1 MLHFF
6 NNKRRDTH
14 VSYLKNSY
22 TKKLTSC
29 LLISAVWMSTCLPA
43 STAPFPPQTTVALG
57 GKHASANALLVT
69 SSSPATSAAQATS
82 FQNAYRQGVLA
93 YRHGDYNSALTN
105 FYQAEAIEPDHVN
118 TQYYLALVLDTLARP
133 AEAQKYYGLVST
145 YGAEAR
151 ILLYSRQR
159 IKELS
164 ESIAVAS
171 NSPAKH
177 VSTSNASLGKA
188 VAMPVTS
195 LMGGPSNNQSLSTT
209 VNQITQQLQSG
220 LQSLSSTKTEASK
233 AAEDTGITIPLMNQ
247 TNALMVSAK
256 LNDRATGTFVVDTG
270 ATYTSISQ
278 ELADSMGSG
287 LRYVGTVRITTAN
300 GQIDV
305 PKVIIDRIR
314 INNLEARNVEAT
326 VINLHK
332 GGSFSGLLGLSF
344 LRNFQLTINPKSN
357 QLVFRAI

>member
-6 NNKRRDTH
+6 NKKMPTMDAPY
-14 VSYLKNSY
+14 S
-22 TKKLTSC
+22 KKLTSC
-29 LLISAVWMSTCLPA
+29 LLISALWMSVCLPA

-57 GKHASANALLVT
+57 GQHSSATALLVT
-69 SSSPATSAAQATS
+69 NSSPSASAAQAAS

-93 YRHGDYNSALTN
+93 YRHGDYTTALN
-105 FYQAEAIEPDHVN
+105 HFYQAEALEPDHVN
-118 TQYYLALVLDTLARP
+118 TQYYLALVLDTLAKP
-133 AEAQKYYGLVST
+133 NEAQKYYGLVST
-145 YGAEAR
+145 YGAEAP

-159 IKELS
+159 LKELS
-164 ESIAVAS
+164 ETATIATSTPSKNMSI
-171 NSPAKH
+171 
-177 VSTSNASLGKA
+177 SNAM
-188 VAMPVTS
+188 AMPVTS
-195 LMGGPSNNQSLSTT
+195 LLTNPSTSHTLNTT
-209 VNQITQQLQSG
+209 VNQITQHLQSG
-220 LQSLSSTKTEASK
+220 LQSLASPNSEASK
-233 AAEDTGITIPLMNQ
+233 AVEDPGIVIPLMNQ

-278 ELADSMGSG
+278 ELADSMGPG

-305 PKVIIDRIR
+305 PKVVIDRIR

>member
-1 MLHFF
+1 MPA
-6 NNKRRDTH
+6 TH
-14 VSYLKNSY
+14 TPVIKQ
-22 TKKLTSC
+22 
-29 LLISAVWMSTCLPA
+29 LISNVLVSALWMSLCLPA
-43 STAPFPPQTTVALG
+43 NTAPFPPQTRVALG
-57 GKHASANALLVT
+57 SQQSSANALLVT
-69 SSSPATSAAQATS
+69 NSSSLTSATQAAT

-93 YRHGDYNSALTN
+93 YRHGDYTSALTN
-105 FYQAEAIEPDHVN
+105 FYQAEALEPDHVN
-118 TQYYLALVLDTLARP
+118 THYYLALVLDTLAKP
-133 AEAQKYYGLVST
+133 TEAQKYYGLVSA
-145 YGAEAR
+145 YGAEAP

-159 IKELS
+159 LKELS
-164 ESIAVAS
+164 ETTSIA
-171 NSPAKH
+171 
-177 VSTSNASLGKA
+177 TNASAAKTTAITKA
-188 VAMPVTS
+188 ITKAQNEVMALPVTS
-195 LMGGPSNNQSLSTT
+195 LFTNPATSQNPSQQLSTT
-209 VNQITQQLQSG
+209 VNQMTQQLQSG
-220 LQSLSSTKTEASK
+220 LQSLSNQTDKTTKTV
-233 AAEDTGITIPLMNQ
+233 EDLGIIIPLMNQ

-278 ELADSMGSG
+278 ELADSMGPG